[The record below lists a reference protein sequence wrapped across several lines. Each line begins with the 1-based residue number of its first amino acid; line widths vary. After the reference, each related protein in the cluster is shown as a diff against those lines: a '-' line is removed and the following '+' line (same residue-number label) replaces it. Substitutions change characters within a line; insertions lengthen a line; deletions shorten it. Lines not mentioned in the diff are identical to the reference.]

1 MILKISNVYL
11 ICINRLKF
19 TQNIQWF
26 FVNARNSGSFFLSN
40 RENLETQEDL
50 LEKRYEDKINNIQNS
65 LKTFYTEELKVRTAL
80 FAAVLWSA
88 SCGLDSPEFF
98 FFF

>member
-1 MILKISNVYL
+1 MPETEVAS
-11 ICINRLKF
+11 F
-19 TQNIQWF
+19 
-26 FVNARNSGSFFLSN
+26 FFLSN

-88 SCGLDSPEFF
+88 SCGLDSPEMFF
-98 FFF
+98 IVFFSFP